1 MVIENV
7 PDDRRGLYGSLVQLG
22 YPLDVILS
30 MGMFTLVSQLPEHE
44 FLSWGWRMPFLVSA
58 VLVGVGLFI
67 RLRLSETPAF
77 RQLQARHEIS
87 RTPIMEIITAN
98 RRMFFVVIGLKLPEI
113 AYVSIATI
121 FSITY
126 VTTYL
131 GLPRTVILNGILL
144 AAAIELVTIP
154 AFGWISDCFGRK
166 PLFVIGCLLSIAFE
180 FPMFWLFETRNPSI
194 IAATVAIAVSFG
206 QGMMFGPEAT
216 WVSEL
221 FAARLRYSGASL
233 GFQIGAAL
241 SGGLT
246 PLVAAALIGWSGGA
260 TWPISLYLILLAAIT
275 LPAAVAAPETAGKPL
290 S

>member
-1 MVIENV
+1 
-7 PDDRRGLYGSLVQLG
+7 
-22 YPLDVILS
+22 
-30 MGMFTLVSQLPEHE
+30 
-44 FLSWGWRMPFLVSA
+44 MPFLVSA

-67 RLRLSETPAF
+67 RLRLGETPAF
-77 RQLQARHEIS
+77 RQLQAHHEIS
-87 RTPIMEIITAN
+87 RAPIMEIITAN
-98 RRMFFVVIGLKLPEI
+98 RRMFFVAIGLKLSEI

-121 FSITY
+121 FSITH

-144 AAAIELVTIP
+144 GAAIELVTIL

-166 PLFVIGCLLSIAFE
+166 PLFVIGCLLSIAFA

-206 QGMMFGPEAT
+206 QGMMFGLEAT

-221 FAARLRYSGASL
+221 FAARLRYSGRRSVSKS
-233 GFQIGAAL
+233 AL
-241 SGGLT
+241 RS
-246 PLVAAALIGWSGGA
+246 AGWSGGA
-260 TWPISLYLILLAAIT
+260 IWPISLYLILLAAIT
-275 LPAAVAAPETAGKPL
+275 LTAAVAAPETAGKPL